1 MTSAVDPFAESL
13 AREQAQPVFAL
24 TTPTREDTASV
35 VADAT
40 RWGPAVRC
48 FLSPFDA
55 LLDSLFLRRLD
66 PNAIE
71 AVVRSNRLPPEIF
84 YSSWLRQRPLVLH
97 VAWLA
102 HGQRLVTADDGRL
115 IRIAREQSAQWRVR
129 HGIPETMSIESGT
142 WAVLDRLHEQAG
154 LFAWRDTL
162 EISRRW
168 LDTPATAEAAL
179 HRAVAALGSI
189 EPIVVP
195 ADRAEQL
202 ALYDPE
208 AGCWHFVPRELIV

>member
-1 MTSAVDPFAESL
+1 
-13 AREQAQPVFAL
+13 
-24 TTPTREDTASV
+24 
-35 VADAT
+35 
-40 RWGPAVRC
+40 
-48 FLSPFDA
+48 
-55 LLDSLFLRRLD
+55 
-66 PNAIE
+66 
-71 AVVRSNRLPPEIF
+71 
-84 YSSWLRQRPLVLH
+84 VLH

-102 HGQRLVTADDGRL
+102 HGQRLVAADDGRL
-115 IRIAREQSAQWRVR
+115 IRIAREQSAQWRMR
-129 HGIPETMSIESGT
+129 HRVPETMSIESGT

-162 EISRRW
+162 GISRRW
-168 LDTPATAEAAL
+168 LDTPAAAETAL

>member
-1 MTSAVDPFAESL
+1 MTSAVDPFAETL

-55 LLDSLFLRRLD
+55 LLDMLFLRRLD

-84 YSSWLRQRPLVLH
+84 YSSWLRQRSIVLH

-102 HGQRLVTADDGRL
+102 DGQRLVAADDGRL
-115 IRIAREQSAQWRVR
+115 IRVARDQPAQWRVWHR
-129 HGIPETMSIESGT
+129 IPETISIESGT
-142 WAVLDRLHEQAG
+142 WAVLDQLHEYAG

-162 EISRRW
+162 KIARQW
-168 LDTPATAEAAL
+168 LATPAAAEAAL
-179 HRAVAALGSI
+179 NRAVAALASI

-195 ADRAEQL
+195 ADRAGQL

-208 AGCWHFVPRELIV
+208 AGYWHFVPRGTIV